1 MKAVVL
7 ESYAL
12 QEGDMH
18 WEALRPL
25 VDTLEIY
32 PLTPPEKIAERLAG
46 AELAILNKCRIG
58 EEVLAACPA
67 LRWVGIIA
75 TGTDVVDLE
84 ACRRHGVLVANVPG
98 YASYSVAQHA
108 FSLLLAVCQCA
119 DRYARGVRAGYWKQ
133 QPAAY
138 GILPMMELAG
148 KTFGIYGYGDIGRQA
163 ARIAQG
169 FGMHVLA
176 ATRTVRPE
184 YAADG
189 VEFVDL
195 DTLLACCD
203 VVSLH
208 CPLTPQT
215 KELIDAK
222 RLARIKPGC
231 ILINTARGGLVND
244 AAVADACKSGRLAW
258 YLADAA
264 STEPIPRDN
273 PLLTAENV
281 LITPHISWATDA
293 ALRRLEAITAQNL
306 KSYLEGYPEHIV
318 NA

>member
-32 PLTPPEKIAERLAG
+32 PMTPPEKIAERLAD

-58 EEVLAACPA
+58 EAELAACPR
-67 LRWVGIIA
+67 LRWIGIIA
-75 TGTDVVDLE
+75 TGTDAMDLA
-84 ACRRHGVLVANVPG
+84 ACRRHGVLVANAPG
-98 YASYSVAQHA
+98 YASYSVAQHV

-119 DRYARGVRAGYWKQ
+119 DRYSRGVHDGYWKQ

-138 GILPMMELAG
+138 GILPMRELAG
-148 KTFGIYGYGDIGRQA
+148 KTFGVYGYGDIGRQA

-169 FGMHVLA
+169 FGMRVLA

-184 YAADG
+184 TAGDG
-189 VEFVDL
+189 VEFVSL
-195 DTLLACCD
+195 DALLARCD

-208 CPLTPQT
+208 CPLTPET
-215 KELIDAK
+215 KGMIDAQ
-222 RLARIKPGC
+222 RLAGVKRGC
-231 ILINTARGGLVND
+231 ILINTARGGLVD
-244 AAVADACKSGRLAW
+244 GAAVAEACRDGRLAW
-258 YLADAA
+258 YLADVACP
-264 STEPIPRDN
+264 EPIPRGD
-273 PLLTAENV
+273 PLLTVENV
-281 LITPHISWATDA
+281 LLTPHISWATDA

-306 KSYLEGYPEHIV
+306 KSYLEGCPEHIV